1 MADEHAQA
9 PAYSRISPTTRLTA
23 RWRARAAI
31 PYFAEIA
38 AAAGARE
45 AAAALV
51 AGSPPPL
58 AAVTVPLM
66 EARYLSVN
74 HGLRAAATLS
84 SLAALEPQA
93 RAVVS
98 TSWLPAGYGCS
109 GRRRTSGTN
118 GKEQTSLAAP
128 RGEGRLPRMSG
139 PFCSPRPKITA
150 GLSEKPFL
158 GVLLHDFP
166 VPPMQDGRIQNP

>member
-9 PAYSRISPTTRLTA
+9 PAYSRISPTARLTA

-31 PYFAEIA
+31 PYSAEIA

-58 AAVTVPLM
+58 AAFTVPLI

-84 SLAALEPQA
+84 P
-93 RAVVS
+93 
-98 TSWLPAGYGCS
+98 WLPWS
-109 GRRRTSGTN
+109 H
-118 GKEQTSLAAP
+118 
-128 RGEGRLPRMSG
+128 
-139 PFCSPRPKITA
+139 RPVA
-150 GLSEKPFL
+150 S
-158 GVLLHDFP
+158 
-166 VPPMQDGRIQNP
+166 